1 MLRGLPLPLLYIEG
15 LALIGLL
22 LFLADWFI
30 MRRLM
35 QTR

>member
-1 MLRGLPLPLLYIEG
+1 MLRGLPLPQLYIGG

-22 LFLADWFI
+22 LFLVDWFI